1 MGLWEMIKGEQPG
14 FIEQHKNFEN
24 LGQWGEYVTEF
35 AINNKIK
42 GNYEVLK
49 NVYIPNKDKTTEID
63 LIMVHEKGIFVFE
76 SKNYSGTIYG
86 DTDQLNWTQVL
97 ENGQKNKFYNPIRQN
112 QTHIK
117 ALSQYLDLP
126 EEDFL
131 SYVIFSERCT
141 LKKVPPKNPQVVVL
155 RRPEMLDRLR
165 AQLAYNKPK
174 YDNETVQK
182 IAAKLKAGTNKSEEE
197 KKKHIDDI
205 KTKCPFCG
213 NELVL
218 RKGKYGQFW
227 GCSTYPKCKFTR
239 PDKK

>member
-35 AINNKIK
+35 AINKKIK
-42 GNYEVLK
+42 GKYVVLK
-49 NVYIPNKDKTTEID
+49 NIYIPHEEKTTEID

-86 DTDQLNWTQVL
+86 EIDQLNWIQVL
-97 ENGQKNKFYNPIRQN
+97 DNGSKNKFYNPIRQN

-117 ALSQYLDLP
+117 ALAKYLDLP

-141 LKKVPPKNPQVVVL
+141 LKKVPPKTPQVVVL
-155 RRPEMLDRLR
+155 RRPEMLERL
-165 AQLAYNKPK
+165 QLQIAYNKRK
-174 YDNETVQK
+174 YDDETFGK
-182 IAAKLKAGTNKSEEE
+182 IISKLREGTNKSEEE
-197 KKKHIDDI
+197 KQKHIEDI

-213 NELVL
+213 NELIL
-218 RKGKYGQFW
+218 RKGKYGEFW
-227 GCSTYPKCKFTR
+227 GCSAYPKCKFTR
-239 PDKK
+239 QNK

>member
-35 AINNKIK
+35 AINKKIK
-42 GNYEVLK
+42 GKYVVLK
-49 NVYIPNKDKTTEID
+49 NIYIPHEEKTTEID

-86 DTDQLNWTQVL
+86 EIDQLNWIQVL
-97 ENGQKNKFYNPIRQN
+97 DNGSKNKFYNPIRQN

-117 ALSQYLDLP
+117 ALAKYLDLP

-141 LKKVPPKNPQVVVL
+141 LKKVPPKTPQVVVL
-155 RRPEMLDRLR
+155 RRPEMLERL
-165 AQLAYNKPK
+165 QLQIAYNKRK
-174 YDNETVQK
+174 YDDEAFGK
-182 IAAKLKAGTNKSEEE
+182 IISKLREGTNKSEEE
-197 KKKHIDDI
+197 KQKHIEDI

-213 NELVL
+213 NELIL
-218 RKGKYGQFW
+218 RKGKYGEFW
-227 GCSTYPKCKFTR
+227 GCSAYPKCKFTR
-239 PDKK
+239 QNK

>member
-35 AINNKIK
+35 AINKKIK
-42 GNYEVLK
+42 GKYVVLK
-49 NVYIPNKDKTTEID
+49 NIYIPHEEKTTEID

-86 DTDQLNWTQVL
+86 EIDQLNWIQVL
-97 ENGQKNKFYNPIRQN
+97 DNGSKNKFYNPIRQN
-112 QTHIK
+112 KTHIK
-117 ALSQYLDLP
+117 ALAKYLDLP

-141 LKKVPPKNPQVVVL
+141 LKKVPPKTPQVVVL
-155 RRPEMLDRLR
+155 RRPEMLERL
-165 AQLAYNKPK
+165 QLQIAYNKRK
-174 YDNETVQK
+174 YDDEAFGK
-182 IAAKLKAGTNKSEEE
+182 IISKLREGTNKSEEE
-197 KKKHIDDI
+197 KQKHIEDI

-213 NELVL
+213 NELIL
-218 RKGKYGQFW
+218 RKGKYGEFW
-227 GCSTYPKCKFTR
+227 GCSAYPKCKFTR
-239 PDKK
+239 QNK

>member
-1 MGLWEMIKGEQPG
+1 MIKGEQPG

-35 AINNKIK
+35 AINKKIK
-42 GNYEVLK
+42 GKYVVLK
-49 NVYIPNKDKTTEID
+49 NIYIPHEGKTTEID

-86 DTDQLNWTQVL
+86 EIDQLNWIQVL
-97 ENGQKNKFYNPIRQN
+97 DNGSKNKFYNPIRQN

-117 ALSQYLDLP
+117 ALAKYLDLP

-141 LKKVPPKNPQVVVL
+141 LKKVPPKTPQIIVL
-155 RRPEMLDRLR
+155 RRPEMLERL
-165 AQLAYNKPK
+165 QLQIAYNKRK
-174 YDNETVQK
+174 YDDETFGK
-182 IAAKLKAGTNKSEEE
+182 IISKLREGTNKSEEE
-197 KKKHIDDI
+197 KQKHIEDI

-213 NELVL
+213 NELIL
-218 RKGKYGQFW
+218 RKGKYGEFW
-227 GCSTYPKCKFTR
+227 GCSAYPKCKFTR
-239 PDKK
+239 QNK

>member
-1 MGLWEMIKGEQPG
+1 MIKGEQPG

-35 AINNKIK
+35 AINKKIK
-42 GNYEVLK
+42 GKYVVLK
-49 NVYIPNKDKTTEID
+49 NIYIPHEEKTTEID

-86 DTDQLNWTQVL
+86 EIDQLNWIQVL
-97 ENGQKNKFYNPIRQN
+97 DNGSKNKFYNPIRQN

-117 ALSQYLDLP
+117 ALAKYLDLP

-141 LKKVPPKNPQVVVL
+141 LKKVPPKTPQVVVL
-155 RRPEMLDRLR
+155 RRPEMLERL
-165 AQLAYNKPK
+165 QLQIAYNKRK
-174 YDNETVQK
+174 YDDETFGK
-182 IAAKLKAGTNKSEEE
+182 IISKLREGTNKSEEE
-197 KKKHIDDI
+197 KQKHIEDI

-213 NELVL
+213 NELIL
-218 RKGKYGQFW
+218 RKGKYGEFW
-227 GCSTYPKCKFTR
+227 GCSAYPKCKFTR
-239 PDKK
+239 QNK